1 MTITKPTMATEKHT
15 ILIADN
21 QFLTTEAVK
30 YIIHNSADFSLAGV
44 AMSVPE
50 LKKELESNS
59 HIDLLITD
67 HNLMDY
73 SGYDELKKI
82 RELYPNL
89 HILILTNQVKA
100 NEVNEFSRIGIK
112 NIIYKTTDA
121 DELILAIKYTIQGK
135 KYYGDEVLDLL
146 VESRSERDENI
157 TPSGLTPSEIEITKL
172 IASGLTT
179 KQIASKKHISFH
191 TVMSHRKN
199 IFRKLNINN
208 TSELIMYAIKTGL
221 IDNIEYYI

>member
-1 MTITKPTMATEKHT
+1 MTAKAYNV
-15 ILIADN
+15 LIADN
-21 QFLTTEAVK
+21 QFLVTLALEGLL
-30 YIIHNSADFSLAGV
+30 NSSSEFNFQGLVRNCYD
-44 AMSVPE
+44 
-50 LKKELESNS
+50 LKKILSANPA
-59 HIDLLITD
+59 IDLLITD
-67 HNLMDY
+67 HNLMDF
-73 SGYDELKKI
+73 SGFDELKKI
-82 RELYPNL
+82 KEISPNMN
-89 HILILTNQVKA
+89 ILILTNQVKA

-112 NIIYKTTDA
+112 NIIYKTTD
-121 DELILAIKYTIQGK
+121 DEELILAMKYTMQGK

-157 TPSGLTPSEIEITKL
+157 APSGLTPSEIEITKL

-179 KQIASKKHISFH
+179 KQIAAKKHISFH